1 MKLGYLVF
9 RISLKARMIYIRV
22 CSFFIQVLLDELT
35 EAPCPALPKPAHIA
49 RAANRLRQK
58 LRPKDPTEIDFE
70 LEEGCIPTGFFRADV
85 KVKERRHLIFAKQEQ
100 LDILTRAKCWYA
112 DGTFKLVRHPFKQL
126 VTINAFVR
134 SGESAKQVP
143 LVFILMSNKKAKDY
157 KKVCT
162 IIFITDVD

>member
-1 MKLGYLVF
+1 M
-9 RISLKARMIYIRV
+9 
-22 CSFFIQVLLDELT
+22 LLDDLT

-58 LRPKDPTEIDFE
+58 LRPKDPREIDFE
-70 LEEGCIPTGFFRADV
+70 LDEDCIPTGFFRADV
-85 KVKERRHLIFAKQEQ
+85 KVKDRRHLIFAKQEQ
-100 LDILTRAKCWYA
+100 LDILARAKCWYA
-112 DGTFKLVRHPFKQL
+112 DGTFKLVCHPFKQL

-143 LVFILMSNKKAKDY
+143 LVFILMSNKKGKDY

-162 IIFITDVD
+162 IMFIDKCMKN